1 MYPMINRENVDFS
14 SDTEVCNIGYWEG
27 VLADKRPCRVE
38 EWVFHGVLNATVF
51 ISLEGLENLSLKGIK
66 EMLLKNNIIE
76 IIDDDIYITEVE
88 DINDNMFW
96 SINIPLEENGNIFNK
111 CLVDIRS
118 FDI

>member
-66 EMLLKNNIIE
+66 EMLLPDGTVSTENAGTFE
-76 IIDDDIYITEVE
+76 ITASGTYTFVGYDVA
-88 DINDNMFW
+88 
-96 SINIPLEENGNIFNK
+96 GNITIQSIK
-111 CLVDIRS
+111 IDV
-118 FDI
+118 